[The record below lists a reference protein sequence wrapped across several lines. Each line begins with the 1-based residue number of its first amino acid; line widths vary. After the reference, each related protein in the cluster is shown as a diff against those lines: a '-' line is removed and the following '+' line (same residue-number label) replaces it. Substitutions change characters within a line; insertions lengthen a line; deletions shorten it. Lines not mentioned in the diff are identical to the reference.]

1 MMEYNT
7 KKKQLPRPEYG
18 RAVQKMVDHALTIE
32 DRTER
37 QQCAETIVSIMG
49 GMFPTAKETPEAIQ
63 KLWDHIAIMS
73 DFKLDVDFPCEVIQ
87 KEKFNAPPAPIPYL
101 KGEVKNRHYGRF
113 VENMIAIAC
122 EMEEGD
128 ERSKLI
134 ELITVQM
141 KKDYL
146 AWNKDTVDDK
156 RIFDDL
162 REYSNGKIDIAEG
175 EIRLSHPQQNTSYN
189 RNNAKRKKVFNKK
202 KY

>member
-7 KKKQLPRPEYG
+7 KKKRLPQPEYG

-32 DRTER
+32 DRKER
-37 QQCAETIVSIMG
+37 QECAETIVSIMG
-49 GMFPTAKETPEAIQ
+49 GMFPTAKESPEATR

-73 DFKLDVDFPCEVIQ
+73 DFRLDIDYPCEVIQ
-87 KEKFNAPPAPIPYL
+87 KEKFTQAPERIPYL

-113 VENMIAIAC
+113 VEEMITIAC
-122 EMEEGD
+122 NMEDGE
-128 ERSKLI
+128 ERNKLI
-134 ELITVQM
+134 GLITVQM

-162 REYSNGKIDIAEG
+162 REYSEGKIDIQEG
-175 EIRLSHPQQNTSYN
+175 EIKNNHQQYN
-189 RNNAKRKKVFNKK
+189 NNFARGNNQKRKKIFKK